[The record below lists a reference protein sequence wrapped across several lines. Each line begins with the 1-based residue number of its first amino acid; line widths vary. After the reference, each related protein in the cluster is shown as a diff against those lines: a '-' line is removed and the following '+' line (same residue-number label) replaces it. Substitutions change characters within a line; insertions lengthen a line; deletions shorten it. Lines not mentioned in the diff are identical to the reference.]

1 LRKFTFVQFGAPSR
15 TNIKSY
21 QDLLTEVQNE
31 AQRINAR
38 FQADQW
44 KPIVLHSQHH
54 SHREIEPFYEAADL
68 CLVTSLHDG
77 MNLVAKEFVAARQ
90 DEQGVLVL
98 SRFTGAARELPDAL
112 LINPYDIEQ
121 MAEAIRHA
129 LEMDTEERKTRMQ
142 RMRKV
147 VREHNIYRWASTLIA
162 ELCEV
167 RLDEPANKESQL
179 QRLPGERSPE
189 AVPVDQATDDL
200 QHARPIAAGGDQIST
215 LLERRYGVG
224 HSD

>member
-1 LRKFTFVQFGAPSR
+1 
-15 TNIKSY
+15 
-21 QDLLTEVQNE
+21 
-31 AQRINAR
+31 
-38 FQADQW
+38 
-44 KPIVLHSQHH
+44 
-54 SHREIEPFYEAADL
+54 
-68 CLVTSLHDG
+68 
-77 MNLVAKEFVAARQ
+77 VAARQ
-90 DEQGVLVL
+90 DEQGVLIL

-167 RLDEPANKESQL
+167 RLDEPANEQSQL
-179 QRLPGERSPE
+179 QRLPGGRSAE
-189 AVPVDQATDDL
+189 TVPVDQLTDDL
-200 QHARPIAAGGDQIST
+200 QHARPITAAGDHVST